1 MSTPLPAG
9 FRVEL
14 DPAAKRL
21 TEDSWFGGSP
31 ARVLRLTAAGRAA
44 WDELARGPVVSPAAA
59 ALARRLTDAG
69 FAHPVPPR
77 AEHAEPPDVTVVIP
91 VRDRVGGLVR
101 CLTAL
106 GERHPVVL
114 VDDGS
119 RDPHAVAEVAAR
131 FGAKLVVR
139 PVSGGPG
146 VARDSG
152 LEHAGTE
159 LVAFV
164 DSDCV
169 PDPGWLGEL
178 APHFADPLVAAVAP
192 RIVPSGP
199 ETGWAARYT
208 KANCPLDLGTA
219 RATVA
224 PGTRV
229 AYVPTAA
236 LLVRRR
242 ALAEVAR
249 RGAAFDPALRVA
261 GEDVDLVWRLHE
273 AGWRVRYEPAVHV
286 RHEEP
291 RTWAALLH
299 RRYRY
304 GTSAAPLALRHPGDV
319 PPLVLF
325 PWPTLAAVAA
335 IARRPALALAAY
347 AGSVASIGGTLR
359 RAGLPT
365 TGVLGAMAQAAYQT
379 WLGIGRYGTQFA
391 APLLAVELV
400 AGRRRVAAASLLF
413 GPPLAEWA
421 ARREALDP
429 VRYVLGRLADD
440 IAYGSGVLAGCLAN
454 RTSAPVRPRLG
465 RRPLRIEG
473 KGSR

>member
-1 MSTPLPAG
+1 VTTPLPAG
-9 FRVEL
+9 FRIEL
-14 DPAAKRL
+14 DPSAKQL
-21 TEDSWFGGSP
+21 TGDSWFGGSP

-44 WDELARGPVVSPAAA
+44 WDELARGPVSSPVAG
-59 ALARRLTDAG
+59 ALARKLTDAG
-69 FAHPVPPR
+69 FAHPHPP
-77 AEHAEPPDVTVVIP
+77 APATPPDVTVVIP
-91 VRDRVGGLVR
+91 VRDRAGPLVR

-106 GERHPVVL
+106 GERCPVVI

-119 RDPHAVAEVAAR
+119 RDAAAVAEVAAR
-131 FGAKLVVR
+131 FGAKLVAR
-139 PVSGGPG
+139 PVAGGPG
-146 VARDSG
+146 VARNAG
-152 LEHAGTE
+152 LEHAGTG

-169 PDPGWLGEL
+169 PPPDWIAAL

-199 ETGWAARYT
+199 DTGWAARFT
-208 KANCPLDLGTA
+208 KAACSLDLGPRPA
-219 RATVA
+219 AVA
-224 PGTRV
+224 PNTRV

-236 LLVRRR
+236 LLVRRA
-242 ALAEVAR
+242 ALDDVAR
-249 RGAAFDPALRVA
+249 DGTVFDPALRVS

-273 AGWRVRYEPAVHV
+273 AGWRVRYRPDVQV

-291 RTWAALLH
+291 GSWPALLH

-304 GTSAAPLALRHPGDV
+304 GTSAAPLALRHPGSV

-325 PWPTLAAVAA
+325 PWPALAVAA
-335 IARRPALALAAY
+335 ALARRPVLAAAAY
-347 AGSVASIGGTLR
+347 AGSVLGISKTLR

-365 TGVLGAMAQAAYQT
+365 AGVLKAMAQGVYQT

-400 AGRRRVAAASLLF
+400 AGRHRIAAASLLF

-421 ARREALDP
+421 ERRDALDP

-440 IAYGSGVLAGCLAN
+440 IAYGSGVLAGCLAA
-454 RTSAPVRPRLG
+454 RTTAPVRPRVG
-465 RRPLRIEG
+465 RRPLRIDG
-473 KGSR
+473 RG